1 MLRRYSRRCGS
12 FLILVK
18 RALSTAFWSLAR
30 ALATFFFYERKSIQF
45 ASSFVLQPTCGIMR
59 QLLTSG
65 FSPCL
70 KKASSPLLSCFFSL
84 VKYPSSATFSTVFS
98 STPLSSTF
106 PEVAITYRAL
116 TLRNGTPL
124 TLNGPVTR
132 STPCERC
139 LSRTTRLPRKRPAR
153 RMRIAP
159 GWSVARGLAGF
170 MDLRTCRNERSA
182 RIRVVIWVCHADS

>member
-1 MLRRYSRRCGS
+1 MK
-12 FLILVK
+12 LIL
-18 RALSTAFWSLAR
+18 S
-30 ALATFFFYERKSIQF
+30 QC
-45 ASSFVLQPTCGIMR
+45 ASSFIDHPACGIMP

-70 KKASSPLLSCFFSL
+70 KKASSPLFSCFFSL
-84 VKYPSSATFSTVFS
+84 AKYPSSPTFSTVFS
-98 STPLSSTF
+98 SMPFNSTL

-153 RMRIAP
+153 RIRMAP
-159 GWSVARGLAGF
+159 GWRVARGLAGF
-170 MDLRTCRNERSA
+170 MDLRTWRIGWSA
-182 RIRVVIWVCHADS
+182 